1 MFLETFLTVAIIMIY
16 AIVGLCIIRF
26 KLIKKESIPDFAKFL
41 MYICQPILI
50 LYSFNKATYTNE
62 LGKTLLI
69 AAGLII
75 AIFAVFLTTFFLMFR
90 KKYKEKIAY
99 RIYTIA
105 SCFGNVGF
113 LGVPILEAVFKN
125 DANALATA
133 LAISSVFLVVMNE
146 IGWTIG
152 SLIISQDRK
161 YVRLVKIFLNP
172 SIIAIYVALPLFF
185 LGIKVPDR
193 IDPVVTILAKMTTPL
208 CMVIL
213 GMRLAVTN
221 YKIVFCNYKTY
232 IMIFIKQIVMPLVML
247 LFVFALPIDTTVKQA
262 LVILSSAPI
271 ASVVLNF
278 SEMVGEGQEDAAS
291 LVLCGTI
298 LCILT
303 MPLRTLFV

>member
-1 MFLETFLTVAIIMIY
+1 MFLNTFLTVAIIMIY
-16 AIVGLCIIRF
+16 AVVGFCIIKF

-50 LYSFNKATYTNE
+50 IYSFNQATYTKE

-69 AAGLII
+69 ASGLIL
-75 AIFAVFLTTFFLMFR
+75 AIFILFLGTFFLIFR
-90 KKYKEKIAY
+90 KKYQEKVAY

-113 LGVPILEAVFKN
+113 LGVPILEAVFKDN
-125 DANALATA
+125 QVALGTA
-133 LAISSVFLVVMNE
+133 LDISSVFLVIMNE

-152 SLIISQDRK
+152 SLIISLDKK
-161 YVRLVKIFLNP
+161 YVRLKMIFLNP
-172 SIIAIYVALPLFF
+172 SILAIYVAIPLF
-185 LGIKVPDR
+185 LLNVKVPDR
-193 IDPVVTILAKMTTPL
+193 LDSVVTILAKMTTPL

-221 YKIVFCNYKTY
+221 VKVVFCNYKTY
-232 IMIFIKQIVMPLVML
+232 IIIFIKQVVMPLVML
-247 LFVFALPIDTTVKQA
+247 LFVVFLPIDTPVKQA
-262 LVILSSAPI
+262 LVILASAPI

-298 LCILT
+298 LCIIT
-303 MPLRTLFV
+303 MPLITLLV

>member
-16 AIVGLCIIRF
+16 AVVGFCIIKF

-41 MYICQPILI
+41 MYVCQPILI
-50 LYSFNKATYTNE
+50 IYSFNKATYSNE

-69 AAGLII
+69 AFGLIV
-75 AIFAVFLTTFFLMFR
+75 AIFAVFLTTFVLLFR
-90 KKYKEKIAY
+90 NKYKEKIAY

-105 SCFGNVGF
+105 TCFGNVGF

-125 DANALATA
+125 DPNALAIA

-152 SLIISQDRK
+152 SLIISLDKK
-161 YVRLVKIFLNP
+161 YVRLKMIFLNP

-185 LGIKVPDR
+185 FNIKVPDR
-193 IDPVVTILAKMTTPL
+193 LDGLVTILAKMTTPL

-213 GMRLAVTN
+213 GMRLAVTSW
-221 YKIVFCNYKTY
+221 KVVFANYKTY
-232 IMIFIKQIVMPLVML
+232 IFVGIKQIVMPLVML
-247 LFVFALPIDTTVKQA
+247 LFVFALPIDTSVKQA

-303 MPLRTLFV
+303 MPLITLLV

>member
-16 AIVGLCIIRF
+16 AVVGFCIIKF
-26 KLIKKESIPDFAKFL
+26 KLVKKESIPDFAKFL

-50 LYSFNKATYTNE
+50 LYSFNQATYTNE

-75 AIFAVFLTTFFLMFR
+75 GIFAVFLTTFVLIFR
-90 KKYKEKIAY
+90 KKYKEKVAY

-113 LGVPILEAVFKN
+113 LGVPILEAVFKS
-125 DANALATA
+125 DANALGTA

-152 SLIISQDRK
+152 SLIISQDKK
-161 YVRLVKIFLNP
+161 YVKLVKIFLNP
-172 SIIAIYVALPLFF
+172 SILAIYVALPLFF
-185 LGIKVPDR
+185 LGVKVPNR
-193 IDPVVTILAKMTTPL
+193 LDPLVTILAKMTTPL

-213 GMRLAVTN
+213 GMRLAVTSP
-221 YKIVFCNYKTY
+221 KVVFANYKTY
-232 IMIFIKQIVMPLVML
+232 IMVLVKQIIMPLVML
-247 LFVFALPIDTTVKQA
+247 LFVFALPIDQTVKQA
-262 LVILSSAPI
+262 LVILASAPI

-303 MPLRTLFV
+303 MPLITLLV

>member
-16 AIVGLCIIRF
+16 AVVGFCIIKF
-26 KLIKKESIPDFAKFL
+26 KLVKKESIPDFAKFL

-50 LYSFNKATYTNE
+50 LYSFNQATYTNE

-69 AAGLII
+69 AFGLIVG
-75 AIFAVFLTTFFLMFR
+75 IFAVFLTTFVLIFR
-90 KKYKEKIAY
+90 KKYKEKVAY

-113 LGVPILEAVFKN
+113 LGVPILEAVFK
-125 DANALATA
+125 DNASALGTA

-152 SLIISQDRK
+152 SLIISQDKK

-185 LGIKVPDR
+185 FGIKVPGR
-193 IDPVVTILAKMTTPL
+193 LNPVVTILAKMTTPL

-213 GMRLAVTN
+213 GMRLAVTSP
-221 YKIVFCNYKTY
+221 KVVFANYKTY
-232 IMIFIKQIVMPLVML
+232 IFVVIKQIVMPLVML
-247 LFVFALPIDTTVKQA
+247 LFVFALPIDQTVKQA
-262 LVILSSAPI
+262 LVILASAPI

-303 MPLRTLFV
+303 MPLITLLV

>member
-16 AIVGLCIIRF
+16 AIVGFCIIKF

-41 MYICQPILI
+41 MYVCQPILI
-50 LYSFNKATYTNE
+50 IYSFNKATYSNE

-69 AAGLII
+69 ALGLIV
-75 AIFAVFLTTFFLMFR
+75 AIFAVFLTTFVLLF
-90 KKYKEKIAY
+90 KNKYKEKIAY

-105 SCFGNVGF
+105 TCFGNVGF
-113 LGVPILEAVFKN
+113 LGVPILEAVFKE
-125 DANALATA
+125 DPNALATA

-152 SLIISQDRK
+152 SLIISLDKK
-161 YVRLVKIFLNP
+161 YVRLKMIFLNP

-185 LGIKVPDR
+185 LNVKVPDR
-193 IDPVVTILAKMTTPL
+193 LDGLVTILAKMTTPL

-213 GMRLAVTN
+213 GMRLAVTHW
-221 YKIVFCNYKTY
+221 KIVFANYKTY
-232 IMIFIKQIVMPLVML
+232 IFIGIKQIIMPLVML
-247 LFVFALPIDTTVKQA
+247 LFVFALPIDTPVKQA

-278 SEMVGEGQEDAAS
+278 SEMVGEGQEDAAR

-298 LCILT
+298 LYILT
-303 MPLRTLFV
+303 MPLITLLV

>member
-16 AIVGLCIIRF
+16 AIVGFCIIKF
-26 KLIKKESIPDFAKFL
+26 KLVKKESIPDFAKFL
-41 MYICQPILI
+41 MYICQPMLI
-50 LYSFNKATYTNE
+50 LYSFNQADYTKD
-62 LGKTLLI
+62 LLKTLLI
-69 AAGLII
+69 ASGII
-75 AIFAVFLTTFFLMFR
+75 LAIFIIFLGTFVLIFR
-90 KKYKEKIAY
+90 KKYQDKVAY

-113 LGVPILEAVFKN
+113 LGVPILEAVLPGN
-125 DANALATA
+125 TVA
-133 LAISSVFLVVMNE
+133 LAISSVFLVIMNE

-152 SLIISQDRK
+152 SLIISLDKK
-161 YVRLVKIFLNP
+161 YVRLKMIFLNP
-172 SIIAIYVALPLFF
+172 SILAIYVALPLFF
-185 LGIKVPDR
+185 LNVKIPAR
-193 IDPVVTILAKMTTPL
+193 IDVVVTILAKMTTPL

-221 YKIVFCNYKTY
+221 YRIVFCNYKTY
-232 IMIFIKQIVMPLVML
+232 IIIFVKQIIMPLVML
-247 LFVFALPIDTTVKQA
+247 LFVFALPIDQGVKQA
-262 LVILSSAPI
+262 LVILASAPI

-303 MPLRTLFV
+303 MPLITLLV

>member
-16 AIVGLCIIRF
+16 AIVGFCIIRF

-41 MYICQPILI
+41 MFICQPILI
-50 LYSFNKATYTNE
+50 IYSFNKADYTTE
-62 LGKTLLI
+62 LLKTLLI
-69 AAGLII
+69 AFGLIVG
-75 AIFAVFLTTFFLMFR
+75 IFALFLTTFFLLFR
-90 KKYKEKIAY
+90 KKYKDKIAY

-113 LGVPILEAVFKN
+113 LGVPILEAVFH
-125 DANALATA
+125 DDPNALATA

-146 IGWTIG
+146 IGWTVG
-152 SLIISQDRK
+152 SLIISLDKK
-161 YVRLVKIFLNP
+161 YVRLKMIFLNP

-185 LGIKVPDR
+185 FKIKVPARLDM
-193 IDPVVTILAKMTTPL
+193 VVDILAKMTTPL
-208 CMVIL
+208 CMLIL
-213 GMRLAVTN
+213 GMRLATTN

-232 IMIFIKQIVMPLVML
+232 IMIFIKQIIMPLTML
-247 LFVFALPIDTTVKQA
+247 LFVFAMPIDTSVKQA
-262 LVILSSAPI
+262 LVILASAPI

-303 MPLRTLFV
+303 MPLITLLV

>member
-16 AIVGLCIIRF
+16 AIVGFCIIKF

-41 MYICQPILI
+41 MYVCQPILI
-50 LYSFNKATYTNE
+50 IYSFNKATYSNE

-69 AAGLII
+69 AFGLIV
-75 AIFAVFLTTFFLMFR
+75 AIFAVFLTTFVLLF
-90 KKYKEKIAY
+90 KNKYEEKIAY

-105 SCFGNVGF
+105 TCFGNVGF
-113 LGVPILEAVFKN
+113 LGVPILEAVFKE
-125 DANALATA
+125 DPNALTTA

-152 SLIISQDRK
+152 SLIISLDKK
-161 YVRLVKIFLNP
+161 YVRLKMIFLNP

-185 LGIKVPDR
+185 LNVKVPDR
-193 IDPVVTILAKMTTPL
+193 LDGLVTILAKMTTPL

-213 GMRLAVTN
+213 GMRLAVTHW
-221 YKIVFCNYKTY
+221 KIVFANYKTY
-232 IMIFIKQIVMPLVML
+232 IFIGIKQIIMPLVML
-247 LFVFALPIDTTVKQA
+247 LFVFALPIDTPVKQA

-303 MPLRTLFV
+303 MPLITLLV

>member
-16 AIVGLCIIRF
+16 AVVGFCIIKF
-26 KLIKKESIPDFAKFL
+26 KLVKKESIPDFAKFL

-50 LYSFNKATYTNE
+50 LYSFNQATYTNE

-69 AAGLII
+69 AFGLIVG
-75 AIFAVFLTTFFLMFR
+75 IFAVFLTTFVLIFR
-90 KKYKEKIAY
+90 KKYKEKVAY

-113 LGVPILEAVFKN
+113 LGVPILEAVFK
-125 DANALATA
+125 DNASALGTA

-152 SLIISQDRK
+152 SLIISQDKK

-185 LGIKVPDR
+185 FGIKVPGRLDS
-193 IDPVVTILAKMTTPL
+193 VVTILAKMTTPL

-213 GMRLAVTN
+213 GMRLAVTSP
-221 YKIVFCNYKTY
+221 KVVFANYKTY
-232 IMIFIKQIVMPLVML
+232 IIIVIKQIIMPLVML
-247 LFVFALPIDTTVKQA
+247 LFVFALPIDQTVKQA
-262 LVILSSAPI
+262 LVILASAPI

-303 MPLRTLFV
+303 MPLITLLV

>member
-16 AIVGLCIIRF
+16 AIVGFCIIKF

-41 MYICQPILI
+41 MFVCQPILI
-50 LYSFNKATYTNE
+50 IYSFNKADYSTE
-62 LGKTLLI
+62 LLKTLLI
-69 AAGLII
+69 AFGLIV
-75 AIFAVFLTTFFLMFR
+75 AIFALFLVTFFLIFR
-90 KKYKEKIAY
+90 KKYKDKIAY

-113 LGVPILEAVFKN
+113 LGVPILEAVFH
-125 DANALATA
+125 DDPNALATA

-146 IGWTIG
+146 IGWTVG
-152 SLIISQDRK
+152 SLIISLDKK
-161 YVRLVKIFLNP
+161 YVRLKMIFLNP

-185 LGIKVPDR
+185 FKIKVPARLDM
-193 IDPVVTILAKMTTPL
+193 VVDILAKMTTPL
-208 CMVIL
+208 CMLIL

-232 IMIFIKQIVMPLVML
+232 IIIFIKQIIMPLTML
-247 LFVFALPIDTTVKQA
+247 LFVFAMPIDTSVKQA
-262 LVILSSAPI
+262 LVILASAPI

-303 MPLRTLFV
+303 MPLITLLV

>member
-16 AIVGLCIIRF
+16 AIVGFCIIKF

-41 MYICQPILI
+41 MFVCQPILI
-50 LYSFNKATYTNE
+50 IYSFNKADYSTE
-62 LGKTLLI
+62 LLKTLLI
-69 AAGLII
+69 AFGLIV
-75 AIFAVFLTTFFLMFR
+75 AIFALFLVTFFLIFR
-90 KKYKEKIAY
+90 KKYKDKIAY

-113 LGVPILEAVFKN
+113 LGVPILEAVFH
-125 DANALATA
+125 DDPNALATA

-146 IGWTIG
+146 IGWTVG
-152 SLIISQDRK
+152 SLIISLDKK
-161 YVRLVKIFLNP
+161 YVRLKMIFLNP

-185 LGIKVPDR
+185 FKIKVPARLDM
-193 IDPVVTILAKMTTPL
+193 VVDILAKMTTPL
-208 CMVIL
+208 CMLIL

-232 IMIFIKQIVMPLVML
+232 IMIIIKQIIMPLTML
-247 LFVFALPIDTTVKQA
+247 LFVFAMPIDTSVKQA
-262 LVILSSAPI
+262 LVILASAPI

-303 MPLRTLFV
+303 MPLITLLV

>member
-16 AIVGLCIIRF
+16 AVIGFCIIKF

-41 MYICQPILI
+41 MYVCQPILI
-50 LYSFNKATYTNE
+50 IYSFNKADYSSD
-62 LGKTLLI
+62 LLKTLLI
-69 AAGLII
+69 AFGLICL
-75 AIFAVFLTTFFLMFR
+75 IFALFLTFFILLFR
-90 KKYKEKIAY
+90 KKYKEKIAF

-113 LGVPILEAVFKN
+113 LGVPILEAVLPGN
-125 DANALATA
+125 SVA

-146 IGWTIG
+146 IGWTVG
-152 SLIISQDRK
+152 SLIISLDKK
-161 YVRLVKIFLNP
+161 YVRLKMIFLNP

-185 LGIKVPDR
+185 FQIKVPDR
-193 IDPVVTILAKMTTPL
+193 LDVVVTILAKMTTPL

-221 YKIVFCNYKTY
+221 IKVVFCNYKTY
-232 IMIFIKQIVMPLVML
+232 IMIFVKQIIMPLVML
-247 LFVFALPIDTTVKQA
+247 LFVFALPIDTAVKQA
-262 LVILSSAPI
+262 LVILASAPI

-298 LCILT
+298 LCIIT
-303 MPLRTLFV
+303 MPLITLLV

>member
-1 MFLETFLTVAIIMIY
+1 MFFETFLTVAIIMIY
-16 AIVGLCIIRF
+16 AVVGFCIIKF
-26 KLIKKESIPDFAKFL
+26 KLVKKESIPDFAKFL

-50 LYSFNKATYTNE
+50 LYSFNQATYTNE

-69 AAGLII
+69 AFGLIVG
-75 AIFAVFLTTFFLMFR
+75 IFAVFLTTFVLIFR
-90 KKYKEKIAY
+90 KKYKEKVAY

-113 LGVPILEAVFKN
+113 LGVPILEAVFK
-125 DANALATA
+125 DNASALGTA

-152 SLIISQDRK
+152 SLIISQDKK

-185 LGIKVPDR
+185 FGIKVPGR
-193 IDPVVTILAKMTTPL
+193 LDPVVTILAKMTTPL

-213 GMRLAVTN
+213 GMRLAVTSP
-221 YKIVFCNYKTY
+221 KVVFANYKTY
-232 IMIFIKQIVMPLVML
+232 IIIVVKQIIMPLVML
-247 LFVFALPIDTTVKQA
+247 LFVFALPIDQTVKQA
-262 LVILSSAPI
+262 LVILASAPI

-303 MPLRTLFV
+303 MPLITLLV

>member
-1 MFLETFLTVAIIMIY
+1 
-16 AIVGLCIIRF
+16 
-26 KLIKKESIPDFAKFL
+26 

-303 MPLRTLFV
+303 MPLITLLV

>member
-1 MFLETFLTVAIIMIY
+1 
-16 AIVGLCIIRF
+16 
-26 KLIKKESIPDFAKFL
+26 

-50 LYSFNKATYTNE
+50 LYSFNQATYTNE

-69 AAGLII
+69 AFGLIVG
-75 AIFAVFLTTFFLMFR
+75 IFAVFLTTFVLIFR
-90 KKYKEKIAY
+90 KKYKEKVAY

-113 LGVPILEAVFKN
+113 LGVPILEAVFK
-125 DANALATA
+125 DNASALGIA

-152 SLIISQDRK
+152 SLIISQDKK

-185 LGIKVPDR
+185 FGIKVPGR
-193 IDPVVTILAKMTTPL
+193 LDPVVTILAKMTTPL

-213 GMRLAVTN
+213 GMRLAVTSP
-221 YKIVFCNYKTY
+221 KVVFANYKTY
-232 IMIFIKQIVMPLVML
+232 IIIVVKQIIMPLVML
-247 LFVFALPIDTTVKQA
+247 LFVFALPIDQTVKQA
-262 LVILSSAPI
+262 LVILASAPI

-303 MPLRTLFV
+303 MPLITLLV

>member
-1 MFLETFLTVAIIMIY
+1 MFLETFLTVAIVMIY
-16 AIVGLCIIRF
+16 AIVGFSIIKF

-41 MYICQPILI
+41 MFVCQPILI
-50 LYSFNKATYTNE
+50 IYSFNKATYSAE

-69 AAGLII
+69 ALGLIVL
-75 AIFAVFLTTFFLMFR
+75 IFAVFLTTFFLLFR

-125 DANALATA
+125 DANALGPA
-133 LAISSVFLVVMNE
+133 LAISSVFLVVMTE

-152 SLIISQDRK
+152 SLIISLDKK
-161 YVRLVKIFLNP
+161 YVRLKMIFLNP

-185 LGIKVPDR
+185 LGIKVPTR

-213 GMRLAVTN
+213 GMRLSVTN
-221 YKIVFCNYKTY
+221 WRIVFANYKTY
-232 IMIFIKQIVMPLVML
+232 ILIIIKQIIMPLVML
-247 LFVFALPIDTTVKQA
+247 LFVFALPIDQAVKQA
-262 LVILSSAPI
+262 LVILASAPI

-298 LCILT
+298 LCIIT
-303 MPLRTLFV
+303 MPLITLLV

>member
-16 AIVGLCIIRF
+16 AVVGFCIIKF
-26 KLIKKESIPDFAKFL
+26 KLVKKESIPDFAKFL

-50 LYSFNKATYTNE
+50 LYSFNQATYTNE

-69 AAGLII
+69 AFGLIVG
-75 AIFAVFLTTFFLMFR
+75 IFAVFLTTFVLIFR
-90 KKYKEKIAY
+90 KKYKEKVAY

-113 LGVPILEAVFKN
+113 LGVPILEAVFK
-125 DANALATA
+125 DNASALGTA

-152 SLIISQDRK
+152 SLIISQDKK

-185 LGIKVPDR
+185 FGIKVPGR
-193 IDPVVTILAKMTTPL
+193 LDPVVTILAKMTTPL

-213 GMRLAVTN
+213 GMRLAVTSP
-221 YKIVFCNYKTY
+221 KVVFANYKTY
-232 IMIFIKQIVMPLVML
+232 IIIVVKQIIMPLVML
-247 LFVFALPIDTTVKQA
+247 LFVFALPIDQTVKQA
-262 LVILSSAPI
+262 LVILASAPI

-303 MPLRTLFV
+303 MPLITLLV

>member
-16 AIVGLCIIRF
+16 AVVGFCIIKF
-26 KLIKKESIPDFAKFL
+26 KLVKKESIPDFAKFL

-50 LYSFNKATYTNE
+50 LYSFNQATYTNE

-69 AAGLII
+69 AFGLIVG
-75 AIFAVFLTTFFLMFR
+75 IFAVFLTTFVLIFR
-90 KKYKEKIAY
+90 KKYKEKVAY

-113 LGVPILEAVFKN
+113 LGVPILEAVFK
-125 DANALATA
+125 DNASALGTA

-152 SLIISQDRK
+152 SLIISQDKK

-185 LGIKVPDR
+185 FGIKVPGRLDS
-193 IDPVVTILAKMTTPL
+193 VVTILAKMTTPL

-213 GMRLAVTN
+213 GMRLAVTSP
-221 YKIVFCNYKTY
+221 KVVFANYKTY
-232 IMIFIKQIVMPLVML
+232 IIIVVKQIIMPLVML
-247 LFVFALPIDTTVKQA
+247 LFVFALPIDQTVKQA
-262 LVILSSAPI
+262 LVILASAPI

-303 MPLRTLFV
+303 MPLITLLF

>member
-16 AIVGLCIIRF
+16 AVVGFCIIKF

-41 MYICQPILI
+41 MFVCQPILI
-50 LYSFNKATYTNE
+50 IYSFNKATYSAE

-69 AAGLII
+69 AFGLIVL
-75 AIFAVFLTTFFLMFR
+75 IFAVFLTTFVLLFR
-90 KKYKEKIAY
+90 KKYQEKIAY

-113 LGVPILEAVFKN
+113 LGVPILEAVFK
-125 DANALATA
+125 DDPNALAVA

-146 IGWTIG
+146 IGWTVG
-152 SLIISQDRK
+152 SLIISLDKK
-161 YVRLVKIFLNP
+161 YVRLKMIFLNP

-185 LGIKVPDR
+185 FNIKVPDR
-193 IDPVVTILAKMTTPL
+193 LDSVVTILAKMTTPL

-232 IMIFIKQIVMPLVML
+232 ILIAIKQIIMPLVML
-247 LFVFALPIDTTVKQA
+247 LFVFALPIDQSVKQA
-262 LVILSSAPI
+262 LVILASAPI

-303 MPLRTLFV
+303 MPLITLLV

>member
-1 MFLETFLTVAIIMIY
+1 MFLNTFLTVAIIMIY
-16 AIVGLCIIRF
+16 AVVGFCIIKF

-50 LYSFNKATYTNE
+50 IYSFNQATYTKE

-69 AAGLII
+69 ASGLIL
-75 AIFAVFLTTFFLMFR
+75 AIFILFLGIFFLIFR
-90 KKYKEKIAY
+90 KKYQEKVAY

-113 LGVPILEAVFKN
+113 LGVPILEAVFKDN
-125 DANALATA
+125 QVALGTA
-133 LAISSVFLVVMNE
+133 LAISSVFLVIMNE

-152 SLIISQDRK
+152 SLIISLDKK
-161 YVRLVKIFLNP
+161 YVRLKMIFLNP
-172 SIIAIYVALPLFF
+172 SILAIYVAIPLF
-185 LGIKVPDR
+185 LLNIKVPDR
-193 IDPVVTILAKMTTPL
+193 LNSVVTILAKMTTPL

-221 YKIVFCNYKTY
+221 VKVVFCNYKTY
-232 IMIFIKQIVMPLVML
+232 IIIFIKQIVMPLVML
-247 LFVFALPIDTTVKQA
+247 LFVVFLPIDTPVKQA
-262 LVILSSAPI
+262 LVILASAPI

-303 MPLRTLFV
+303 MPLITLLV

>member
-1 MFLETFLTVAIIMIY
+1 
-16 AIVGLCIIRF
+16 
-26 KLIKKESIPDFAKFL
+26 

-50 LYSFNKATYTNE
+50 IYSFNKADYTNE
-62 LGKTLLI
+62 LLKTLLI
-69 AAGLII
+69 ALGLIV
-75 AIFAVFLTTFFLMFR
+75 AIFALFLTTFFLLFR

-113 LGVPILEAVFKN
+113 LGVPILEAVLPGN
-125 DANALATA
+125 SVA

-146 IGWTIG
+146 IGWTVG
-152 SLIISQDRK
+152 SLIISLDRK
-161 YVRLVKIFLNP
+161 YVRLKMIFLNP

-185 LGIKVPDR
+185 FKIKVPDR
-193 IDPVVTILAKMTTPL
+193 LDVVVTILAKMTTPL

-221 YKIVFCNYKTY
+221 IKVVFCNYRTY
-232 IMIFIKQIVMPLVML
+232 IIIFIKQIVMPLVML
-247 LFVFALPIDTTVKQA
+247 LFVFALPIDTAVKQA
-262 LVILSSAPI
+262 LVILASAPI

-303 MPLRTLFV
+303 MPLITLLV

>member
-16 AIVGLCIIRF
+16 AVVGFCIIKF
-26 KLIKKESIPDFAKFL
+26 KLVKKESIPDFAKFL

-50 LYSFNKATYTNE
+50 LYSFNQATYTNE

-69 AAGLII
+69 AFGLIVG
-75 AIFAVFLTTFFLMFR
+75 IFAVFLTTFVLIFR
-90 KKYKEKIAY
+90 KKYKEKVAY

-113 LGVPILEAVFKN
+113 LGVPILEAVFK
-125 DANALATA
+125 DNASALGIA

-152 SLIISQDRK
+152 SLIISQDKK

-172 SIIAIYVALPLFF
+172 SIIAIYVAQPLFF
-185 LGIKVPDR
+185 FGIKVPGR
-193 IDPVVTILAKMTTPL
+193 LDPVVTILAKMTTPL

-213 GMRLAVTN
+213 GMRLAVTSP
-221 YKIVFCNYKTY
+221 KVVFANYKTY
-232 IMIFIKQIVMPLVML
+232 IFVVIKQIIMPLVML
-247 LFVFALPIDTTVKQA
+247 LFVFALPIDQTVKQA
-262 LVILSSAPI
+262 LVILASAPI

-303 MPLRTLFV
+303 MPLITLLV

>member
-16 AIVGLCIIRF
+16 AVVGFCIIKF

-50 LYSFNKATYTNE
+50 LYSFNKATYSSE

-75 AIFAVFLTTFFLMFR
+75 AIFAVFLTTFFLIFR
-90 KKYKEKIAY
+90 KKYKENVAY

-152 SLIISQDRK
+152 SLIISQDKK
-161 YVRLVKIFLNP
+161 YVKLTKIFLNP

-185 LGIKVPDR
+185 LGIKVPNRLDS
-193 IDPVVTILAKMTTPL
+193 VVTILAKMTTPL

-213 GMRLAVTN
+213 GMRLAVTPV
-221 YKIVFCNYKTY
+221 KVVFANYKTY
-232 IMIFIKQIVMPLVML
+232 IIVFVKQIIMPLVML
-247 LFVFALPIDTTVKQA
+247 LFVFALPIDQTVKQA
-262 LVILSSAPI
+262 LVILASAPI

-303 MPLRTLFV
+303 MPLITLLV

>member
-1 MFLETFLTVAIIMIY
+1 MFLNTFLTVAIIMIY
-16 AIVGLCIIRF
+16 AVVGFCIIKF

-50 LYSFNKATYTNE
+50 IYSFNQATYTKE

-69 AAGLII
+69 ASGLIL
-75 AIFAVFLTTFFLMFR
+75 AIFILFLGIFFLIFR
-90 KKYKEKIAY
+90 KKYQEKVAY

-113 LGVPILEAVFKN
+113 LGVPILEAVFKDN
-125 DANALATA
+125 QVALGTA
-133 LAISSVFLVVMNE
+133 LAISSVFLVIMNE

-152 SLIISQDRK
+152 SLIISLDKK
-161 YVRLVKIFLNP
+161 YVRLKMIFLNP
-172 SIIAIYVALPLFF
+172 SILAIYVAIPLF
-185 LGIKVPDR
+185 LLNVKVPDR
-193 IDPVVTILAKMTTPL
+193 LDSVVTILAKMTTPL

-221 YKIVFCNYKTY
+221 VKVVFCNYKTY
-232 IMIFIKQIVMPLVML
+232 IIIFIKQIVMPLVML
-247 LFVFALPIDTTVKQA
+247 LFVVFLPIDTPVKQA
-262 LVILSSAPI
+262 LVILASAPI

-303 MPLRTLFV
+303 MPLITLLV

>member
-16 AIVGLCIIRF
+16 AVVGFCIIKF
-26 KLIKKESIPDFAKFL
+26 KLVKKESIPDFAKFL

-50 LYSFNKATYTNE
+50 LYSFNKATYSNE

-75 AIFAVFLTTFFLMFR
+75 AIFAVFLTTFFLLFR
-90 KKYKEKIAY
+90 KKYKEKVAY

-125 DANALATA
+125 DANALAVA

-152 SLIISQDRK
+152 SLIISQDKK

-193 IDPVVTILAKMTTPL
+193 LDPVVTILAKMTTPL

-221 YKIVFCNYKTY
+221 WKIVFANYKTY
-232 IMIFIKQIVMPLVML
+232 III
-247 LFVFALPIDTTVKQA
+247 
-262 LVILSSAPI
+262 
-271 ASVVLNF
+271 
-278 SEMVGEGQEDAAS
+278 
-291 LVLCGTI
+291 
-298 LCILT
+298 
-303 MPLRTLFV
+303 

>member
-16 AIVGLCIIRF
+16 AVVGFCIIKF
-26 KLIKKESIPDFAKFL
+26 KLVKKESIPDFAKFL
-41 MYICQPILI
+41 MYICQTILI
-50 LYSFNKATYTNE
+50 LYSFNQATYTNE

-75 AIFAVFLTTFFLMFR
+75 GIFAVFLTTFVLIFR
-90 KKYKEKIAY
+90 KKYKEKVAY

-125 DANALATA
+125 DANALGTA

-152 SLIISQDRK
+152 SLIISQDKK

-172 SIIAIYVALPLFF
+172 SILAIYVALPLFLF
-185 LGIKVPDR
+185 GIKVPTR
-193 IDPVVTILAKMTTPL
+193 LDPVVTILAKMTTPL

-213 GMRLAVTN
+213 GMRLAVTSP
-221 YKIVFCNYKTY
+221 KVVFANYKTY
-232 IMIFIKQIVMPLVML
+232 IMVLVKQIIMPLVML
-247 LFVFALPIDTTVKQA
+247 LFVFALPIDQTVKQA
-262 LVILSSAPI
+262 LVILASAPI

-303 MPLRTLFV
+303 MPLITLLV

>member
-16 AIVGLCIIRF
+16 AIVGFCIIKF

-41 MYICQPILI
+41 MYVCQPILI
-50 LYSFNKATYTNE
+50 IYSFNKATYSNE

-69 AAGLII
+69 ALGLIV
-75 AIFAVFLTTFFLMFR
+75 AIFAVFLTTFVLLF
-90 KKYKEKIAY
+90 KNKYKEKIAY

-105 SCFGNVGF
+105 TCFGNVGF
-113 LGVPILEAVFKN
+113 LGVPILEAVFKE
-125 DANALATA
+125 DPNALATA

-152 SLIISQDRK
+152 SLIISLDKK
-161 YVRLVKIFLNP
+161 YVRLKMIFLNP

-185 LGIKVPDR
+185 LNVKVPDR
-193 IDPVVTILAKMTTPL
+193 LDGLVTILAKMTTPL

-213 GMRLAVTN
+213 GMRLAVTHW
-221 YKIVFCNYKTY
+221 KIVFANYKTY
-232 IMIFIKQIVMPLVML
+232 IFIGIKQIIMPLVML
-247 LFVFALPIDTTVKQA
+247 LFVFALPIDTPVKQA

-303 MPLRTLFV
+303 MPLITLLV

>member
-16 AIVGLCIIRF
+16 AVVGFCIIKF
-26 KLIKKESIPDFAKFL
+26 KLVKKESIPDFAKFL

-50 LYSFNKATYTNE
+50 LYSFNKATYSNE

-75 AIFAVFLTTFFLMFR
+75 AIFAVFLTTFFLLFR
-90 KKYKEKIAY
+90 KKYKEKVAY

-125 DANALATA
+125 DANALAVA

-152 SLIISQDRK
+152 SLIISQDKK

-221 YKIVFCNYKTY
+221 WKIVFANYKTY
-232 IMIFIKQIVMPLVML
+232 IIIGVKQIIMPLVML

-303 MPLRTLFV
+303 MPLITLLV

>member
-16 AIVGLCIIRF
+16 AVVGFCIIKF
-26 KLIKKESIPDFAKFL
+26 KLVKKESIPDFAKFL

-50 LYSFNKATYTNE
+50 LYSFNQATYTNE

-75 AIFAVFLTTFFLMFR
+75 GIFAVFLTTFVLIFR
-90 KKYKEKIAY
+90 KKYKEKVAY

-125 DANALATA
+125 DANALGTA

-152 SLIISQDRK
+152 SLIISQDKK

-172 SIIAIYVALPLFF
+172 SILAIYVALPLFF

-193 IDPVVTILAKMTTPL
+193 LDSVVTILAKMTTPL

-213 GMRLAVTN
+213 GMRLAVTPVN
-221 YKIVFCNYKTY
+221 VVFANYKTY
-232 IMIFIKQIVMPLVML
+232 IMVFVKQIIMPLVML
-247 LFVFALPIDTTVKQA
+247 LFVFALPIDTPVKQA
-262 LVILSSAPI
+262 LVILASAPI

-303 MPLRTLFV
+303 MPLITLLV

>member
-16 AIVGLCIIRF
+16 AVVGFCIIKF

-50 LYSFNKATYTNE
+50 IYSFNKADYSSE
-62 LGKTLLI
+62 LLKTLLV
-69 AAGLII
+69 ALGLIV
-75 AIFAVFLTTFFLMFR
+75 AIFALFLTTFFLLFR

-113 LGVPILEAVFKN
+113 LGVPILEAVLPGN
-125 DANALATA
+125 SVA

-146 IGWTIG
+146 IGWTVG
-152 SLIISQDRK
+152 SLIISLDKK
-161 YVRLVKIFLNP
+161 YVRLKMIFLNP

-185 LGIKVPDR
+185 FKIKVPDR
-193 IDPVVTILAKMTTPL
+193 LDVVVTILAKMTTPL

-221 YKIVFCNYKTY
+221 IKVVFCNYRTY
-232 IMIFIKQIVMPLVML
+232 IIIFIKQIVMPLVML
-247 LFVFALPIDTTVKQA
+247 LFVFALPIDTAVKQA
-262 LVILSSAPI
+262 LVILASAPI

-303 MPLRTLFV
+303 MPLITLLV

>member
-16 AIVGLCIIRF
+16 AVVGFCIIKF
-26 KLIKKESIPDFAKFL
+26 KLVKKESIPDFAKFL

-50 LYSFNKATYTNE
+50 LYSFNQATYTNE

-75 AIFAVFLTTFFLMFR
+75 GIFAVFLTTFVLIFR
-90 KKYKEKIAY
+90 KKYKEKVAY

-125 DANALATA
+125 DANALGTA

-152 SLIISQDRK
+152 SLIISQDKK

-172 SIIAIYVALPLFF
+172 SILAIYVALPLFLF
-185 LGIKVPDR
+185 GIKVPTR
-193 IDPVVTILAKMTTPL
+193 LDPVVTILAKMTTPL

-213 GMRLAVTN
+213 GMRLAVTSP
-221 YKIVFCNYKTY
+221 KVVFANYKTY
-232 IMIFIKQIVMPLVML
+232 IMVLVKQIIMPLVML
-247 LFVFALPIDTTVKQA
+247 LFVFALPIDQTVKQA
-262 LVILSSAPI
+262 LVILASAPI

-303 MPLRTLFV
+303 MPLITLLV

>member
-1 MFLETFLTVAIIMIY
+1 MFLNTFLTVAIIMIY
-16 AIVGLCIIRF
+16 AIVGFCIIKF

-50 LYSFNKATYTNE
+50 IYSFNQATYTKE

-69 AAGLII
+69 ASGLIL
-75 AIFAVFLTTFFLMFR
+75 AIFILFLGTFFLIFR
-90 KKYKEKIAY
+90 KKYREKVAY

-113 LGVPILEAVFKN
+113 LGVPILEAVFKDN
-125 DANALATA
+125 QVALGTA
-133 LAISSVFLVVMNE
+133 LAISSVFLVIMNE

-152 SLIISQDRK
+152 SLIISLDKK
-161 YVRLVKIFLNP
+161 YVRLKMIFLNP

-185 LGIKVPDR
+185 LNIKVPARLDS
-193 IDPVVTILAKMTTPL
+193 VVTILAKMTTPL

-221 YKIVFCNYKTY
+221 IKIVFCNYKTY
-232 IMIFIKQIVMPLVML
+232 IIIFVKQIVMPLVML
-247 LFVFALPIDTTVKQA
+247 LFVVFLPIDLPVKQA
-262 LVILSSAPI
+262 LVILASAPI

-303 MPLRTLFV
+303 MPLITLLV

>member
-1 MFLETFLTVAIIMIY
+1 MFLNTFLTVAIIMIY
-16 AIVGLCIIRF
+16 AVVGFCIIKF

-50 LYSFNKATYTNE
+50 IYSFNQATYTKE

-69 AAGLII
+69 ASGLIL
-75 AIFAVFLTTFFLMFR
+75 AIFILFLGTFFLIFR
-90 KKYKEKIAY
+90 KKYQEKVAY

-113 LGVPILEAVFKN
+113 LGVPILEAVFKDN
-125 DANALATA
+125 QVALGTA
-133 LAISSVFLVVMNE
+133 LAISSVFLVIMNE

-152 SLIISQDRK
+152 SLIISLDKK
-161 YVRLVKIFLNP
+161 YVRLKMIFLNP
-172 SIIAIYVALPLFF
+172 SILAIYVAIPLF
-185 LGIKVPDR
+185 LLNVKVPDR
-193 IDPVVTILAKMTTPL
+193 LDSVVTILAKMTTPL

-221 YKIVFCNYKTY
+221 VKVVFCNYKTY
-232 IMIFIKQIVMPLVML
+232 IIIFIKQVVMPLVML
-247 LFVFALPIDTTVKQA
+247 LFVVFLPIDTPVKQA
-262 LVILSSAPI
+262 LVILASAPI

-303 MPLRTLFV
+303 MPLITLLV

>member
-16 AIVGLCIIRF
+16 AVVGFCIIKF

-50 LYSFNKATYTNE
+50 LYSFNQATYTNE

-75 AIFAVFLTTFFLMFR
+75 GIFAVFLTTFVLIFR
-90 KKYKEKIAY
+90 KKYKEKVAY

-113 LGVPILEAVFKN
+113 LGVPILEAVFKS
-125 DANALATA
+125 DANALGTA

-152 SLIISQDRK
+152 SLIISQDKK

-172 SIIAIYVALPLFF
+172 SILAIYVALPLFF
-185 LGIKVPDR
+185 LGIKVPNRLDS
-193 IDPVVTILAKMTTPL
+193 VVTILAKMTTPL

-213 GMRLAVTN
+213 GMRLAVTSP
-221 YKIVFCNYKTY
+221 KVVFANYKTY
-232 IMIFIKQIVMPLVML
+232 IIIAVKQIIMPLVML
-247 LFVFALPIDTTVKQA
+247 LFVFALPIDQTVKQA
-262 LVILSSAPI
+262 LVILASAPI

-303 MPLRTLFV
+303 MPLITLLV